1 MMKKRILSL
10 LLILCMA
17 VTLLP
22 TAVFAEDATGK
33 PIPEGGAKIGDE
45 VYDTLDAALQAAK
58 DNDTIYLGEG
68 TYSSYKSTAVRGNK
82 ITLTFVGAG
91 ADQTIWNMGT
101 SVEGPG
107 GEDGDYSFD
116 GLEKVTFKKMT
127 LRSSVKDGTGEMVTR
142 DYTGFTR
149 IDHIVVYNCI
159 IEGRTTYWG
168 YMDTEFHNTTFYAPG
183 HPELNGILED
193 NRIDYV
199 LWTGTGIK
207 YTFDTCEFYAAGKTI
222 YVYRDGTELN
232 KNVTINFE
240 DCTVNNTPSK
250 IMSST

>member
-1 MMKKRILSL
+1 MKKRILSL

-22 TAVFAEDATGK
+22 ATAFAEGETVPDGK
-33 PIPEGGAKIGDE
+33 AKIGNT
-45 VYDTLDAALQAAK
+45 VYDTLDEALQHAK
-58 DNDTIYLGEG
+58 TNDTIYLGKG
-68 TYSSYKSTAVRGNK
+68 TYNSYKSTAVKKQNF
-82 ITLTFVGAG
+82 TLTFVGAG

-101 SVEGPG
+101 SEEGPG
-107 GEDGDYSFD
+107 GEDGDYSFE
-116 GLEKVTFKKMT
+116 GSEKVTFEKMT
-127 LRSSVKDGTGEMVTR
+127 LRSSVKGGTGDMVTR
-142 DYTGFTR
+142 DYTGFVR
-149 IDHIVVYNCI
+149 IKHIVVNDCI

-168 YMDTEFHNTTFYAPG
+168 YTDTEFHNTKFYAPG
-183 HPELNGILED
+183 RPELDGILE
-193 NRIDYV
+193 NNGIDYV

-240 DCTVNNTPSK
+240 DCTVNNTSPKMRINS
-250 IMSST
+250 